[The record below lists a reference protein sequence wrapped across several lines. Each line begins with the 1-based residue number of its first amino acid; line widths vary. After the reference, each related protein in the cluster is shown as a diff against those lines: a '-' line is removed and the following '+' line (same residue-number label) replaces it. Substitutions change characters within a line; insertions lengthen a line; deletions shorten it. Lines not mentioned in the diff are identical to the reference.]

1 MEISLVGKK
10 ALVGGSSKGIGYGVA
25 KQLAESGASVCLM
38 ARDVKKM
45 KEIVQALPSND
56 SQEHSYLVVDFSDFK
71 SFKNIIEDYLNQN
84 HIDILINNTQGVPAG
99 DSLSKSIDDY
109 QKAFDV
115 LFKCVVHT
123 SSIALK
129 KMKEKGW
136 GRIINL
142 TSISVKEPLNYLVL
156 SNSIRAAV
164 VTWGKS
170 LSVDLAPFGITVN
183 SIITGFI
190 DTEHLAHLN
199 EQKSKNMN
207 IPVSEILNG
216 IKKSIPSNRLGKP
229 SEMGELATFLASDK
243 ASYITGIAVPIDGGF
258 LRSI

>member
-1 MEISLVGKK
+1 MNISLEGKS
-10 ALVGGSSKGIGYGVA
+10 ALVGGSSKGIGFGIA

-38 ARDVKKM
+38 ARDEKKM
-45 KEIVQALPSND
+45 KAIVQSLPSND
-56 SQEHSYLVVDFSDFK
+56 LQDHSYLVVDFSDFN
-71 SFKNIIEDYLNQN
+71 SFKKIIEDYLSKN
-84 HIDILINNTQGVPAG
+84 HVDILINNTQGVPAG
-99 DSLSKSIDDY
+99 NSLSKSIDDY

-123 SSIALK
+123 SAIALN

-170 LSVDLAPFGITVN
+170 LSVDLAPLGITVN

-199 EQKSKNMN
+199 EQKSNNMN
-207 IPVSEILNG
+207 IPVSEILEG
-216 IKKSIPSNRLGKP
+216 IKKSIPS
-229 SEMGELATFLASDK
+229 M
-243 ASYITGIAVPIDGGF
+243 I
-258 LRSI
+258 